1 MICGIDEAGRGP
13 IVGPMVMAGVSASK
27 KNLKKLE
34 KLGIKDSKLLTKEK
48 REELYDQI
56 IDIVDDYD
64 IIAISAQEIDE
75 YNFSGINLN
84 KMEAL
89 IAGKIINKLAPKTDW
104 VDSPEPANG
113 GAKFGHMIQKH
124 LKVDCEIIAE
134 HKADLNYVITG
145 AASILAKVQRD
156 RELEKIKTE
165 IGVNIGS
172 GYPHDPLCVNYL
184 KDNFRGPINKYLRKC
199 WSTYKR
205 LDEQENQTDLSNF
218 Q

>member
-64 IIAISAQEIDE
+64 IIAVSAQEIDE

-84 KMEAL
+84 QMEAL
-89 IAGKIINKLAPKTDW
+89 IAGKIINKLAPKKVW

-134 HKADLNYVITG
+134 HKADLNYVIAG
-145 AASILAKVQRD
+145 AASILAKVLRD
-156 RELEKIKTE
+156 REIEKIKTE

-205 LDEQENQTDLSNF
+205 LDKQESQTDLADF

>member
-64 IIAISAQEIDE
+64 IIAVSAQEIDE

-84 KMEAL
+84 QMEAL
-89 IAGKIINKLAPKTDW
+89 IAGKIINKLAPKKVW

-134 HKADLNYVITG
+134 HKADLNYVIAG
-145 AASILAKVQRD
+145 AASILAKVLRD
-156 RELEKIKTE
+156 REIEKIKTE
-165 IGVNIGS
+165 LGVNIGS
-172 GYPHDPLCVNYL
+172 GYPHDPLCINYL

>member
-34 KLGIKDSKLLTKEK
+34 KLGIKDSKLLTKKK

-64 IIAISAQEIDE
+64 IIAVSAQEIDE

-84 KMEAL
+84 QMEAL
-89 IAGKIINKLAPKTDW
+89 IAGKIINKLAPKKVW

-134 HKADLNYVITG
+134 HKADLNYVIAG
-145 AASILAKVQRD
+145 AASILAKVLRD
-156 RELEKIKTE
+156 REIEKIKTE
-165 IGVNIGS
+165 LGVNIGS
-172 GYPHDPLCVNYL
+172 GYPHDPLCINYL

>member
-13 IVGPMVMAGVSASK
+13 IVGPMVMAGVSASN
-27 KNLKKLE
+27 KNLTRLK

-56 IDIVDDYD
+56 IDIVDAYE
-64 IIAISAQEIDE
+64 IISVNAQEIDE

-89 IAGKIINKLAPKTDW
+89 IAGKIINKLDPEKVW

-113 GAKFGHMIQKH
+113 GAKFGYMIQEH

-134 HKADLNYVITG
+134 HKADLNYVIAG
-145 AASILAKVQRD
+145 AASILAKVVRD
-156 RELEKIKTE
+156 RELEKIKNE
-165 IGVNIGS
+165 IGANIGS
-172 GYPHDPLCVNYL
+172 GYPHDPLCVAYL

-205 LDEQENQTDLSNF
+205 LDEKENQTDLLDF